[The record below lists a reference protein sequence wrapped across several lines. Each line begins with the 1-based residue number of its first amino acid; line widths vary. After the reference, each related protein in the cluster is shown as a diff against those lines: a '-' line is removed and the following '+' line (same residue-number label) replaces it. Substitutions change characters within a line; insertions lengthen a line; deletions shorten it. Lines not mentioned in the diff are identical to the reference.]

1 MAIKIVIDSTA
12 DMPSALVQEYGIT
25 VVPLNVHFGTEV
37 FRDSIEISPDEFYK
51 RLASSPKLPTTS
63 QPTVGDFLEVYQE
76 LSNTTDEIV
85 SIHVSGKLS
94 GTLNSAN
101 QAKGQY
107 TGDARIEVVDSE
119 HVSMGL
125 GMVAIAASKAAQGG
139 ASIEDVV
146 KEAKQTI
153 SKVQFVGLV
162 DTLEYLEKGGR
173 IGKAQALVGSILRL
187 KPLLT
192 VKDGEV
198 HPLEK
203 IRTRSKGIDRLCD
216 IVKEHA
222 PLESLAVVYTTTPDD
237 AAQLADRLRPLVPS
251 GDIPISQV
259 GPVVGTHAGPG
270 VLGISLTQK
279 I

>member
-85 SIHVSGKLS
+85 SIHVSDKLS

-107 TGDARIEVVDSE
+107 TGKARIEIVDSE

-153 SKVQFVGLV
+153 PKVQFVGLV

-192 VKDGEV
+192 VKNGEV

>member
-12 DMPSALVQEYGIT
+12 DMPSALVREHGIT

-101 QAKGQY
+101 QAKGEY
-107 TGDARIEVVDSE
+107 TGNARIEVVDSE

-139 ASIEDVV
+139 ATIEDVV

-203 IRTRSKGIDRLCD
+203 IRTRSKGIDRLCA

-222 PLESLAVVYTTTPDD
+222 PLDSLAVVYTTTPDD
-237 AAQLADRLRPLVPS
+237 ALQLADRLRTLVPN
-251 GDIPISQV
+251 GDIPISQI

>member
-63 QPTVGDFLEVYQE
+63 QPTVGDFLDVYQE

>member
-37 FRDSIEISPDEFYK
+37 FRDSIEISADEFYK

-85 SIHVSGKLS
+85 SIHVSDKLS

-107 TGDARIEVVDSE
+107 TGNARIEVVDSE

-139 ASIEDVV
+139 ATIEDVV

-153 SKVQFVGLV
+153 SKVQFVG
-162 DTLEYLEKGGR
+162 
-173 IGKAQALVGSILRL
+173 
-187 KPLLT
+187 
-192 VKDGEV
+192 
-198 HPLEK
+198 
-203 IRTRSKGIDRLCD
+203 
-216 IVKEHA
+216 
-222 PLESLAVVYTTTPDD
+222 
-237 AAQLADRLRPLVPS
+237 
-251 GDIPISQV
+251 
-259 GPVVGTHAGPG
+259 
-270 VLGISLTQK
+270 
-279 I
+279 

>member
-1 MAIKIVIDSTA
+1 
-12 DMPSALVQEYGIT
+12 
-25 VVPLNVHFGTEV
+25 
-37 FRDSIEISPDEFYK
+37 
-51 RLASSPKLPTTS
+51 
-63 QPTVGDFLEVYQE
+63 
-76 LSNTTDEIV
+76 
-85 SIHVSGKLS
+85 
-94 GTLNSAN
+94 
-101 QAKGQY
+101 
-107 TGDARIEVVDSE
+107 
-119 HVSMGL
+119 MGL

-139 ASIEDVV
+139 ATIEDVV

-192 VKDGEV
+192 VKNGEV

>member
-85 SIHVSGKLS
+85 SIHVSDKLS

-107 TGDARIEVVDSE
+107 TGKARIEIVDSE

-153 SKVQFVGLV
+153 SKVQFVGIV

-192 VKDGEV
+192 VKNGEV

>member
-12 DMPSALVQEYGIT
+12 DMPSALVQAYGIT

-37 FRDSIEISPDEFYK
+37 FRDSIEISADEFYK

-85 SIHVSGKLS
+85 SIHVSDKLS

-107 TGDARIEVVDSE
+107 TGNARIEVVDSE

-139 ASIEDVV
+139 ATIEDVV

-192 VKDGEV
+192 VKNGEV

-216 IVKEHA
+216 IVKEHV

>member
-12 DMPSALVQEYGIT
+12 DMPSALVQAYGIT

-37 FRDSIEISPDEFYK
+37 FRDSIEISADEFYK

-85 SIHVSGKLS
+85 SINVSDKLS

-107 TGDARIEVVDSE
+107 TGNARIEVVDSE

-139 ASIEDVV
+139 ATIEDVV

-192 VKDGEV
+192 VKNGEV

-216 IVKEHA
+216 IVKEHV

>member
-85 SIHVSGKLS
+85 SIHVSDKLS

-107 TGDARIEVVDSE
+107 TGKARIEIVDSE

-192 VKDGEV
+192 VKNGEV

>member
-1 MAIKIVIDSTA
+1 VAIKIVIDSTA

-37 FRDSIEISPDEFYK
+37 FRDSIEISADEFYK

-85 SIHVSGKLS
+85 SIHVSDKLS

-107 TGDARIEVVDSE
+107 TGNARIEVVDSE

-139 ASIEDVV
+139 ATIEDVV

-192 VKDGEV
+192 VKNGEV

>member
-37 FRDSIEISPDEFYK
+37 FRDSIEISADEFYK

-85 SIHVSGKLS
+85 SIHVSDKLS

-107 TGDARIEVVDSE
+107 TGNARIEVVDSE

-139 ASIEDVV
+139 ATIEDVV

-192 VKDGEV
+192 VKNGEV

>member
-85 SIHVSGKLS
+85 TIHVSDKLS

-107 TGDARIEVVDSE
+107 TGKARIEIVDSE

-192 VKDGEV
+192 VKNGEV